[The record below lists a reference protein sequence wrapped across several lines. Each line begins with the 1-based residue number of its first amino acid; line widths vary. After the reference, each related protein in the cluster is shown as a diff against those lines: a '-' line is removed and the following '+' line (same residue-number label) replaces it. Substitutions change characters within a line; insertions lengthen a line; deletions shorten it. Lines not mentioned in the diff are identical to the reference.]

1 MTAKTWNEVF
11 ARLDAFC
18 EEFSAGVRAVADVDG
33 TDEAEVRSLRT
44 QLDDAQ
50 AALEAAEAEVEW
62 LKRERDVLPIPDA
75 SNIKHADF
83 VGDWFGCLTDEQ
95 IGDGE
100 EERGDS
106 IRGHVLGLIDRLEAA
121 QSSKAAEDALVEKA
135 ARAMYEQEALACN
148 LSQGW
153 GRTNMRPQFLRAARA
168 LLAAGLLADGGE
180 KA

>member
-11 ARLDAFC
+11 ARLDAFFNG
-18 EEFSAGVRAVADVDG
+18 FSADVRAVADMDG

-50 AALEAAEAEVEW
+50 AALEAAEVEVADAKRDALPPPGHTNPAHCRFVMEFCDELRGSGEMDNYQDELALVAREVELRANR
-62 LKRERDVLPIPDA
+62 LK
-75 SNIKHADF
+75 
-83 VGDWFGCLTDEQ
+83 
-95 IGDGE
+95 
-100 EERGDS
+100 
-106 IRGHVLGLIDRLEAA
+106 AA

-153 GRTNMRPQFLRAARA
+153 GRTDMGPQFLRAARA